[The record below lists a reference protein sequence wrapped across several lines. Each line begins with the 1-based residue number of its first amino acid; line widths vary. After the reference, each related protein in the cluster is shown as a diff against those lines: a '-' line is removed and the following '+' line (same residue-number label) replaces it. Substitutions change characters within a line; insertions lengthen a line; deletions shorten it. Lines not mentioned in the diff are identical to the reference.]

1 MSPVTF
7 TNTITIDRAP
17 ADVFAY
23 LSQFENIPR
32 WNYAIAETHK
42 ISEGPVGVGTRC
54 RQIRTIPSRAE
65 EYFEVTEFEPERALA
80 IRGDIGPFSGDISY
94 LFEHLQGA
102 TVLKNT
108 CSLRAR
114 GSTGLVAPLLT
125 RRVRSAVAAN
135 LGVLRQLLE
144 RAEA

>member
-23 LSQFENIPR
+23 LSEFENIPR
-32 WNYAIAETHK
+32 WNYAIAETRK

-54 RQIRTIPSRAE
+54 RQIRTVPNRTE
-65 EYFEVTEFEPERALA
+65 EYFEVIEFEPERALA
-80 IRGDIGPFSGDISY
+80 IRGDTGPFSADIAY
-94 LFEHLQGA
+94 LLEHVQGA

-114 GSTGLVAPLLT
+114 GAAGLVAPLLT
-125 RRVRSAVAAN
+125 RRVRSAVAAH
-135 LGVLRQLLE
+135 LGVLQQLLE
-144 RAEA
+144 RGET